1 MRYDNANFVL
11 GGSFIAC
18 ALLIILG
25 SLAACSYGARA
36 FSGTGPAK
44 LPTLEAGDRRDHLS
58 EKGSFNSRDG
68 NQYQYGPKRLTG
80 AGDCGDPNEVFKG
93 VRILSCY
100 DGDTCKIEIPAYP
113 AVFGHK
119 LGVRLKGLDTPE
131 IRGKCAKEKALAKEA
146 KAFLWDLV
154 SKAERVDLEEVSRGK
169 YFRIVAKIVAD
180 GIDTTEALIAA
191 GLAVR
196 YDGGTKVKDWCK

>member
-1 MRYDNANFVL
+1 MRITNALRYYFRDCSFVL
-11 GGSFIAC
+11 
-18 ALLIILG
+18 ILG

-36 FSGTGPAK
+36 FSGTGQGE
-44 LPTLEAGDRRDHLS
+44 LPTLEAEGPVELYRKSAEGKESFRD
-58 EKGSFNSRDG
+58 
-68 NQYQYGPKRLTG
+68 
-80 AGDCGDPNEVFKG
+80 
-93 VRILSCY
+93 VRVLYCY
-100 DGDTCKIEIPAYP
+100 DGDTCKVTLPFLP
-113 AVFGHK
+113 SVFGHK

-169 YFRIVAKIVAD
+169 YFRIVARIVAD
-180 GIDTTEALIAA
+180 GVDTTEALISA

>member
-1 MRYDNANFVL
+1 MRITNALRYYVKDC
-11 GGSFIAC
+11 SFI
-18 ALLIILG
+18 LILG

-36 FSGTGPAK
+36 FSGTGPSE
-44 LPTLEAGDRRDHLS
+44 LPALEAGNGRGHSSDRTEPRANDLDS
-58 EKGSFNSRDG
+58 GEELLNSDG
-68 NQYQYGPKRLTG
+68 TRKS
-80 AGDCGDPNEVFKG
+80 G
-93 VRILSCY
+93 VPFSRVNVLYCY
-100 DGDTCKIEIPAYP
+100 DGDTCKVELPGLP
-113 AVFGHK
+113 PVFGHK

-169 YFRIVAKIVAD
+169 YFRIVARIVAD
-180 GIDTTEALIAA
+180 GVDTTEALISA

>member
-1 MRYDNANFVL
+1 MRITNALRYYFRDC
-11 GGSFIAC
+11 S
-18 ALLIILG
+18 LLIILG

-36 FSGTGPAK
+36 FSGTGPAELPK
-44 LPTLEAGDRRDHLS
+44 LEVGKPKDSIKAGADYEPITRNENLGEAFIRHG
-58 EKGSFNSRDG
+58 EI
-68 NQYQYGPKRLTG
+68 
-80 AGDCGDPNEVFKG
+80 FKG
-93 VRILSCY
+93 VLVLYCY
-100 DGDTCKIEIPAYP
+100 DGDTCKINLPGLP

-169 YFRIVAKIVAD
+169 YFRIVARIVAD
-180 GIDTTEALIAA
+180 GVDTTEALISA